1 MSDASAPL
9 EPVEDAFATAP
20 VPDEV
25 LGALGVTCLGGPA
38 SLADAADFEAV
49 ETPEDLA
56 PAAAPA
62 TALAA
67 VAVRAPMS

>member
-9 EPVEDAFATAP
+9 DALEDAFATAP
-20 VPDEV
+20 VPFVVDDTF
-25 LGALGVTCLGGPA
+25 GVTCLGDPA

-49 ETPEDLA
+49 ETPLDLA